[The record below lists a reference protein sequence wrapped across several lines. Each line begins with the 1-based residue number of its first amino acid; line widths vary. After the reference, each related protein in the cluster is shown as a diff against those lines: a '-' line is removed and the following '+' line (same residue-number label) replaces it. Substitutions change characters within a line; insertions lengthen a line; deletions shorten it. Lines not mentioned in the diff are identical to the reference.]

1 MQNIPCSWI
10 GRFNIV
16 KISVLPNLT
25 YRFNTIPIKITE
37 SYVVDVAKPILK
49 FIRKAKARIAKTVL
63 KKKKVRGLMQPDL
76 RLTEQYC

>member
-1 MQNIPCSWI
+1 M
-10 GRFNIV
+10 F
-16 KISVLPNLT
+16 VLPNLIN
-25 YRFNTIPIKITE
+25 RFSAIPIKITE

>member
-1 MQNIPCSWI
+1 M
-10 GRFNIV
+10 
-16 KISVLPNLT
+16 SVLPNLIN
-25 YRFNTIPIKITE
+25 RFNAIPIKITE
-37 SYVVDVAKPILK
+37 SYVVDVAKPTLK

>member
-1 MQNIPCSWI
+1 MQYGAEIKASRVE
-10 GRFNIV
+10 GM
-16 KISVLPNLT
+16 
-25 YRFNTIPIKITE
+25 TIPIKITE